1 MNLLINLTL
10 YQLVGP
16 PSPFASRCILH
27 VFARIVQYKLKIAKE
42 KYPSS
47 DRSEKH
53 FITLNTSSQ
62 EF

>member
-1 MNLLINLTL
+1 MSHYINLLVPLPL
-10 YQLVGP
+10 LLVDAFYTF
-16 PSPFASRCILH
+16 SPELFK
-27 VFARIVQYKLKIAKE
+27 YKLKIAKE